1 MALTPSITLAVLAAA
16 SSGPARADLDGAE
29 LIARLGCASC
39 HAELAPAGLREAPD
53 LALSAARLERD
64 FVASFLADPAGVHPD
79 ARMPGLLSGLG
90 DAERAA
96 AADALGA
103 YVMSLAPARED
114 FEEVGDASRG
124 ERLYHRIGCVQCH
137 GPRAAAPES
146 DAVGPMPEGGRALD
160 HVGGKYLMDGLAA
173 FLARPLVHRP
183 AGLMPDMQLSRGEA
197 ADLAAY
203 LAGDGAPGPATDAP
217 ERADAERVAEGR
229 ELFGVLGCASC
240 HDVAG
245 AAASAPARPAIS
257 AVDGGCLAPAPPA
270 GAPDYGLD
278 ADERAALAVAIA
290 HVGAPRDPADEVA
303 ATMRAL
309 RCIACHERGGEG
321 GVPEA
326 LDGYLTTDEPE
337 LGDAARRPPRL
348 DGVGGKLR
356 RGWMERV
363 LYDGA
368 SVRPYMHTRMPVF
381 GVDQVAH
388 LPALLEEVDAAEPL
402 ELAPFEGDEN
412 REARDGA
419 RLMLGSTRLGCVTCH
434 TFNGR
439 EGPAHQGLDLLTTPE
454 RLRERW
460 FRDFLVA
467 PEAQLPGV
475 VMPQSWPGGVAV
487 DDETLG
493 GDTDR
498 QIRAIWHYLRL
509 GTSAANPRGI
519 NQPRWMVDVEG
530 APRTYRGR
538 SRVAGFRGIAVGF
551 PEGLHYAFDANNGA
565 LAAVWRGDFLSVNW
579 NGQGAGDFDP
589 RSRAA
594 ELARDVALLPRIA
607 DDEPWPLAPVKT
619 EEAPVNPDPTYPRQH
634 GYRFRGYRM
643 DEGGVPT
650 LRYSIG
656 DVMVEDRTA
665 PVGRGDGF
673 VLGRTLS
680 FEASAPAALTFRALA
695 GEVEDLGEGRFR
707 SGRVT
712 IELPGASTR
721 LRTFEGGVELLVDI
735 DLEPGMQTLE
745 VTLELAD

>member
-1 MALTPSITLAVLAAA
+1 MALTPSISLAVLAAA
-16 SSGPARADLDGAE
+16 PLGAASLDLDGAE
-29 LIARLGCASC
+29 LVARLGCASC
-39 HAELAPAGLREAPD
+39 HADLAPAGVREAPD
-53 LALSAARLERD
+53 LTLSSARLERE
-64 FVASFLADPAGVHPD
+64 FVEAFLVDPAATHPD
-79 ARMPGLLSGLG
+79 SRMPDLLSGRG
-90 DAERAA
+90 DAGRAEA
-96 AADALGA
+96 AEALSA
-103 YVMSLAPARED
+103 YVMSLARGRED
-114 FEEVGDASRG
+114 FDEVGDAARG
-124 ERLYHRIGCVQCH
+124 ERIYHRVGCVQCH
-137 GPRAAAPES
+137 GPRAAAPGT
-146 DAVGPMPEGGRALD
+146 DGIGPMPEGGRALD
-160 HVGGKYLMDGLAA
+160 HVAGKYLLDGLAA
-173 FLARPLVHRP
+173 FLARPLAHRP
-183 AGLMPDMQLSRGEA
+183 AGLMPDMQLTRGEA

-203 LAGDGAPGPATDAP
+203 LTGGGRAAGDAPGGADDTTVAAG
-217 ERADAERVAEGR
+217 RA
-229 ELFGVLGCASC
+229 LFSELGCASC
-240 HDVAG
+240 HRVPG
-245 AAASAPARPAIS
+245 AAAPPARPAIR
-257 AVDGGCLAPAPPA
+257 AVDAGCLAPEPPA
-270 GAPDYGLD
+270 GAPDYRLD
-278 ADERAALAVAIA
+278 ADERAALAAAVAG
-290 HVGAPRDPADEVA
+290 VWAPRDPAAEIA

-309 RCIACHERGGEG
+309 RCTACHERAGEG

-326 LDGYLTTDEPE
+326 LDAYLTTDEPE

-356 RGWMERV
+356 RAWTERV

-388 LPALLEEVDAAEPL
+388 LPELLEEVDAAEPL
-402 ELAPFEGDEN
+402 ELAPFEGEEE

-419 RLMLGSTRLGCVTCH
+419 RLLLGSTRLGCVTCH

-460 FRDFLVA
+460 FRDFLLA
-467 PEAQLPGV
+467 PESELPGV

-519 NQPRWMVDVEG
+519 DQPRWLVDVEG

-551 PEGLHYAFDANNGA
+551 PEGLHYAFNANNGA
-565 LAAVWRGDFLSVNW
+565 LAALWRGDFLSVNW
-579 NGQGAGDFDP
+579 NGQGAGDFSP

-594 ELARDVALLPRIA
+594 ELARDVALLERVA

-634 GYRFRGYRM
+634 GYRFSGYRM

-650 LRYSIG
+650 LRYSVG

-680 FEASAPAALTFRALA
+680 FETSAPAALTFRALA

-712 IELPGASTR
+712 IELPGVSTR

-735 DLEPGMQTLE
+735 DLEPGTQALE
-745 VTLELAD
+745 VILELAD